1 MAKLIAKYRRPDD
14 VSAFEQHYFKVHVP
28 LAKKLPGLTRYEVNA
43 GAVSDASW
51 YLVAVLTFESYEAMT
66 AAMESEAGIAA
77 RADLE
82 NFAGAGVEVLSFDTK
97 EV

>member
-14 VSAFEQHYFKVHVP
+14 VSAFEQHYFEVHVP
-28 LAKKLPGLTRYEVNA
+28 LAKKLPGLTGYEVNS
-43 GAVSDASW
+43 GPVSDTSW
-51 YLVAVLTFESYEAMT
+51 YLVAVLTFESYEAMA
-66 AAMESEAGIAA
+66 AAMESEVGIAA
-77 RADLE
+77 RADLA